1 MPFKFWWWCKNKK
14 VHLEKDKIYK
24 QGVEK
29 LNGQLDLSK
38 YVERMREV
46 EVLKRWIWERKQR
59 GLCEVQIQ
67 KVIGKAEGEKD
78 EMIKVLPPTP
88 TSNLD
93 IYETSL
99 QSFFSSLSKSPLS
112 MTDLR
117 LLNGVFS
124 SQQINENMLAKIA
137 KSETEQSGIGHHG
150 NHQNHVDHLESK
162 FEHTY
167 GHHHD
172 YHHEHDQMEHT
183 LEEFKSD
190 TMHGEFS
197 IEMSGDDSH
206 SVPRRLHTFEFSK
219 FSKESINE

>member
-1 MPFKFWWWCKNKK
+1 
-14 VHLEKDKIYK
+14 
-24 QGVEK
+24 
-29 LNGQLDLSK
+29 
-38 YVERMREV
+38 
-46 EVLKRWIWERKQR
+46 
-59 GLCEVQIQ
+59 
-67 KVIGKAEGEKD
+67 
-78 EMIKVLPPTP
+78 
-88 TSNLD
+88 
-93 IYETSL
+93 
-99 QSFFSSLSKSPLS
+99 

-150 NHQNHVDHLESK
+150 NHQHHVDHLESK

-219 FSKESINE
+219 FSKESMNE